1 MDLKK
6 TSSLRSGPKSILKRA
21 QMTRDTQL
29 TQPISSPKPFQ
40 VWFYFIYF
48 WYLHP
53 QGFLEPVTVNSILAI
68 TDKLP
73 ARFPFVQNLV
83 QHRICLEEI
92 LSGQRSHQRIQS
104 ISDKKTSKERWI
116 YSVSYHYFTYTE
128 KPFMN
133 TLFLL

>member
-21 QMTRDTQL
+21 QMTRDAQL
-29 TQPISSPKPFQ
+29 TRPISSQKPFQ

-53 QGFLEPVTVNSILAI
+53 QGFSKPVTVNSILAI

-73 ARFPFVQNLV
+73 DGFPFVQNLV

-128 KPFMN
+128 NPFMN
-133 TLFLL
+133 TLLLL